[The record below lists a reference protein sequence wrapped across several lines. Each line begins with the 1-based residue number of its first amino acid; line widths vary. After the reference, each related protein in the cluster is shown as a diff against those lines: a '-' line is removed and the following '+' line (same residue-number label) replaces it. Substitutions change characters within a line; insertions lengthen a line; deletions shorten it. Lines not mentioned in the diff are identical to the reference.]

1 MASLLRRDAIVDVV
15 EIGDRRSPRP
25 TVPELHDLTA
35 RLLVSLAPTIVIV
48 DDADLLDDGGALL
61 PLVQPGRA
69 GLHVV
74 AAGRGDRLRN
84 LFRHWT
90 NEVRRSHL
98 ALLLRGDELDGDLVG
113 VRVPRRPP
121 APWRPGRGWLVS
133 DDHIELCQVALPDG
147 ARSTKGTDQC
157 A

>member
-1 MASLLRRDAIVDVV
+1 
-15 EIGDRRSPRP
+15 
-25 TVPELHDLTA
+25 
-35 RLLVSLAPTIVIV
+35 
-48 DDADLLDDGGALL
+48 
-61 PLVQPGRA
+61 VQPGRA

-74 AAGRGDRLRN
+74 AAGRADRLRS

-121 APWRPGRGWLVS
+121 APWRPGRAWLVS
-133 DDHIELCQVALPDG
+133 DDHIELCQIALPDDPQH
-147 ARSTKGTDQC
+147 RRRPEPEPEPPTQSTNRETDQC